1 MYKLMG
7 NHCKNKNT
15 VYFPNCQTGGGQKF
29 SNNPMPQRQNHPRI
43 PIVLEDVKGL
53 LYLILGQGKKF

>member
-1 MYKLMG
+1 
-7 NHCKNKNT
+7 
-15 VYFPNCQTGGGQKF
+15 
-29 SNNPMPQRQNHPRI
+29 MPQRQNHPRI

>member
-15 VYFPNCQTGGGQKF
+15 VYFPNCQTGGGGRDMEVGGNKLFPCNKKQEK
-29 SNNPMPQRQNHPRI
+29 
-43 PIVLEDVKGL
+43 E
-53 LYLILGQGKKF
+53 GKYETKSRKR